1 MRLSPFIFSKDNYFS
16 IGINSLLTPELIDKY
31 YDILDLE
38 TTSYK
43 QIKRLLRP
51 RKKIVVF
58 ISNDIDYYSLRH
70 VNNVMFIDKR
80 SKPSAIFSYLAAD
93 DSSFAYQVRKKLS
106 KRENEVLSHI
116 QRGLSACEIGT
127 RLGINVKTI
136 YSHRRNLIGK
146 LHIENKIHLY
156 RNIARIDHKI
166 GKAF

>member
-16 IGINSLLTPELIDKY
+16 IGINALLTPELIDEC

-38 TTSYK
+38 TTSYQ
-43 QIKRLLRP
+43 QINHLLRP

-58 ISNDIDYYSLRH
+58 ISDDIDYYSLRH

-80 SKPSAIFSYLAAD
+80 SKPSAVFSYLAAE
-93 DSSFAYQVRKKLS
+93 DSSFAYQVRNKLS
-106 KRENEVLSHI
+106 KRENEVLSYI
-116 QRGLSACEIGT
+116 QRGLSASEIGK
-127 RLGINVKTI
+127 RLGINIKTV

-156 RNIARIDHKI
+156 SNTARIEHKF